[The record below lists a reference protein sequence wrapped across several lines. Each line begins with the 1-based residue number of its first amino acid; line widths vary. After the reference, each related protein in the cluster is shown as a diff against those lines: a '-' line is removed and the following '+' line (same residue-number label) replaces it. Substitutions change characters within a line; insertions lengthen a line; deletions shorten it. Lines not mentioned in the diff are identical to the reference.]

1 MDMDLIEAMEGSE
14 VHANRRST
22 MHDLDNP
29 AAPANGVQANITG
42 QLFKRWMKSCGAIR
56 IDEGNAYQ
64 IVAILVESAKETVGN
79 VEFTPNWHLTM
90 MGNRDSTVSVNFH
103 FKIEIGK
110 PFSHYWHYVLHRVA
124 ATQTW
129 YWVGDASPHIPTTNQ
144 GGGGAGNDIQAL
156 RANYSLVQ
164 MASRSNNRTAIEN
177 GMSKKKQNKLVA
189 KLTKWDQAG
198 IIQAG
203 PGGTWDGGTST

>member
-1 MDMDLIEAMEGSE
+1 MG
-14 VHANRRST
+14 

-29 AAPANGVQANITG
+29 GPPPGGAQANITG
-42 QLFKRWMKSCGAIR
+42 QLFKRWMTSCGAKR
-56 IDEGNAYQ
+56 IDEGNAFQ

-79 VEFTPNWHLTM
+79 AECTPNWHLTM

-129 YWVGDASPHIPTTNQ
+129 YWVGDPNPQIAATNQ
-144 GGGGAGNDIQAL
+144 GGGGAGGNIQLLKSNFTLVEMEMRRRSAL
-156 RANYSLVQ
+156 
-164 MASRSNNRTAIEN
+164 EN
-177 GMSKKKQNKLVA
+177 GMSKKIRNRFVNKL
-189 KLTKWDQAG
+189 TQWDKGG
-198 IIQAG
+198 IIQVG
-203 PGGTWDGGTST
+203 PGGTWDGGSSV